1 MKNTDIALII
11 LIAIVSVVV
20 SYFLGNWILGDP
32 DELTSNMKYVNPI
45 NATLD
50 DPDIEAFNGSMRNP
64 TVEVYIGECP
74 EGYEWDEDSRDCVE
88 KIEENPDENGGNGGG
103 TPTER
108 PTGD

>member
-32 DELTSNMKYVNPI
+32 DELTSNMKYVNSI

-50 DPDIEAFNGSMRNP
+50 DPRH
-64 TVEVYIGECP
+64 C
-74 EGYEWDEDSRDCVE
+74 
-88 KIEENPDENGGNGGG
+88 
-103 TPTER
+103 
-108 PTGD
+108 